1 MREAFFRADFLLEPL
16 FVIQYVRCFKLF
28 WGSAN
33 VLLQVSLKMG
43 KNEKN
48 FESNLYFEAQKYYF
62 VFELRL
68 NFFFKWS
75 YSQRCENRR
84 WKWQRCFDVVL
95 RCLIQRWK
103 TQRCFN
109 VVLRCKIQRWR
120 TQRCFN
126 VDLTLCDVATSYQPK
141 KQHVEPTL
149 KCLLGIFFTYYFLRD
164 IDEGHLWLE
173 DADNKLIMII
183 LLLN

>member
-1 MREAFFRADFLLEPL
+1 MFFYKFLLKWGKMKKILSPTCTLKLKNIIL
-16 FVIQYVRCFKLF
+16 FLN
-28 WGSAN
+28 WG
-33 VLLQVSLKMG
+33 LI
-43 KNEKN
+43 
-48 FESNLYFEAQKYYF
+48 
-62 VFELRL
+62 
-68 NFFFKWS
+68 FFFKWS

-95 RCLIQRWK
+95 RCSIQRWK

-126 VDLTLCDVATSYQPK
+126 VDLTLCDVAKSYQLK

>member
-16 FVIQYVRCFKLF
+16 FVIQYVRFFKFF

-95 RCLIQRWK
+95 RCSIQRWK
-103 TQRCFN
+103 TQRCFKLFYVVKFNVDVHN
-109 VVLRCKIQRWR
+109 VVLTLIWRCAMSRRHINLKSNTLNRRW
-120 TQRCFN
+120 N
-126 VDLTLCDVATSYQPK
+126 VCWEYSLPI
-141 KQHVEPTL
+141 
-149 KCLLGIFFTYYFLRD
+149 IF
-164 IDEGHLWLE
+164 
-173 DADNKLIMII
+173 
-183 LLLN
+183 